1 MRPALKRLLWV
12 GPDQLV
18 YWGDA
23 ERLAATREPVV
34 QIERRADNRGQTVLG
49 GIRYV
54 ILHLAQPGSGE
65 RHVRLHVEGRWTL
78 GQKRRVMDCLADQI
92 QTWHPRLAPEAV

>member
-1 MRPALKRLLWV
+1 
-12 GPDQLV
+12 
-18 YWGDA
+18 
-23 ERLAATREPVV
+23 VV

-65 RHVRLHVEGRWTL
+65 RHVRLHIEGL
-78 GQKRRVMDCLADQI
+78 
-92 QTWHPRLAPEAV
+92 